1 MTRDLTGGRS
11 HASCEPA
18 ADAAVV
24 TRKAGAT
31 RPPAARAHLVEETV
45 PYVERLLWSAGLV
58 RVAGI
63 DEVGMGPLAGP
74 VVAAAVVFAADAKP
88 LRGIADSKLLP
99 APARATAAAAIW
111 KTALGVG
118 IGLVDPEE
126 IDRLNLHR
134 AGLEAMRRAVA
145 ALPFVPDHLIVDARH
160 IPGLDVPQTRYV
172 RADAIVYSVAA
183 ASIVAKV
190 HRDGLM
196 QAVDALYPAYG
207 FARHV
212 GYATPEHLRA
222 LAELGPTPLHRRS
235 FAPCAAAAARTS
247 SGRVSAGS

>member
-1 MTRDLTGGRS
+1 MVGS
-11 HASCEPA
+11 
-18 ADAAVV
+18 
-24 TRKAGAT
+24 RKAGAT
-31 RPPAARAHLVEETV
+31 AKAPVVRETV

-88 LRGIADSKLLP
+88 LRGIADSKRLP
-99 APARATAAAAIW
+99 APAREAAAVAIR
-111 KTALGVG
+111 KAAMG
-118 IGLVDPEE
+118 IGIGVVDPEE
-126 IDRLNLHR
+126 IDRLNIYR
-134 AGLEAMRRAVA
+134 AGLEAMRRAVT
-145 ALPFVPDHLIVDARH
+145 ALPFAAEHLLVDARH
-160 IPGLDVPQTRYV
+160 IPDLDVPQTKYV

-190 HRDGLM
+190 HRDALM
-196 QAVDALYPAYG
+196 QEVDALYPAYG

-235 FAPCAAAAARTS
+235 FAPCAAAAART
-247 SGRVSAGS
+247 GA

>member
-1 MTRDLTGGRS
+1 MR
-11 HASCEPA
+11 
-18 ADAAVV
+18 V
-24 TRKAGAT
+24 RKAGAP
-31 RPPAARAHLVEETV
+31 RPALGRAQAERETA
-45 PYVERLLWSAGLV
+45 PYVERLFWSAGLA
-58 RVAGI
+58 RVAGV

-74 VVAAAVVFAADAKP
+74 VVAAAVVFAPATEP

-99 APARATAAAAIW
+99 AAAREEAAAAIS
-111 KTALGVG
+111 KAAMGIG
-118 IGLVDPEE
+118 IGLVEAAE
-126 IDRLNLHR
+126 IDRLNIYR

-145 ALPFVPDHLIVDARH
+145 ALPFAPDHLLVDARR
-160 IPGLDVPQTRYV
+160 IPDVDVPQTQYV
-172 RADAIVYSVAA
+172 HADAIVYSVAA

-196 QAVDALYPAYG
+196 CAVDRLYPAYG

-235 FAPCAAAAARTS
+235 FAPCAAAAART
-247 SGRVSAGS
+247 GA